1 MDSSR
6 PGPAGGISSGTAS
19 SLNVS
24 EAPSFPMYGSVDDG
38 GIGMV
43 GRGGGREGGKE
54 AGFPP
59 LRRSY
64 SLNAI
69 GGGVS

>member
-1 MDSSR
+1 
-6 PGPAGGISSGTAS
+6 
-19 SLNVS
+19 
-24 EAPSFPMYGSVDDG
+24 MYGSVDDG